1 MVTHSNNNQIPRL
14 ETRETEGLRDKYP
27 NIAHLEAGN
36 IAAWLAERKQQ
47 LLEIAKSDRAEM
59 NLSKAIGLAGT
70 TIGAI
75 CYATSPLAPI
85 GALIAGIGYVWS
97 VAKDMNQTH
106 QFAPVPFARGNFLE
120 FITAMGGKEEREEYF
135 SQKDDLLD
143 LLNHLDPFEKIEY
156 AMIRSHALLLT
167 EYLAQVSEG
176 KRFYAYH
183 WMAEMYYQT
192 RGGFPSREQL
202 DGHLVNVTADHR
214 INYDHVI
221 AIQQAAQSQPRSLIV
236 ELPKPN
242 IVELP
247 APRFIELP
255 STTSDYQD
263 ARTEAVQYVTDTTAP
278 TGNIPDIPTFLK
290 LPVKDRAEA
299 LIFTLTQSGFK
310 VSDILTSQVIALA
323 GTQRGG
329 KGTLAGL
336 LSILAKGLDPD
347 VEIEY
352 FTAGVD
358 VYPFTCK
365 LHSALDFP
373 QKLRGEVADM
383 AIALSLLA
391 YLREL
396 DNLPPYSKNNLFLI
410 VDEAMGLLHLL
421 SEDDREWAIR
431 YLLSRFA
438 KTGGTLLIVLHASN
452 ITSVVGSKSTAGLG
466 ITFKESINFI
476 GCGVQSVTNG
486 GMRKM
491 NIASGSYFK
500 ANPHNFGKAIEN
512 GELGTI
518 PDFLLT
524 EKHPGNG
531 YPDPVRSLL
540 KYFPEL
546 VQNHTENAVNNRTV
560 HDAVSDKIKS
570 LESAF
575 KAESVPD
582 IEVALDEE
590 RLQFLDALS
599 KNIYSMMKKSDNLPI
614 TFERLRNSRKWIP
627 LYGKKTLD
635 RDDLRAAIDK
645 LIKTDRIRGN
655 EESGYEPTNIN

>member
-1 MVTHSNNNQIPRL
+1 MVTQNSKLDVPRL
-14 ETRETEGLRDKYP
+14 ETRETQGLRDKYP

-36 IAAWLAERKQQ
+36 VAAWLAERKQQ

-70 TIGAI
+70 AIGAI

-85 GALIAGIGYVWS
+85 GALIAGIGYVWA
-97 VAKDMNQTH
+97 VAKDMNATH

-120 FITAMGGKEEREEYF
+120 FITAMGGKEERVEYF
-135 SQKDDLLD
+135 QEQDDLLD

-192 RGGFPSREQL
+192 RGSFPSREQL

-214 INYDHVI
+214 INYDHVT
-221 AIQQAAQSQPRSLIV
+221 AIQQAAQSQPRNLIV

-255 STTSDYQD
+255 STTSDYIV
-263 ARTEAVQYVTDTTAP
+263 APTEAVQYVTDTTTP
-278 TGNIPDIPTFLK
+278 TCNIPDISTFLK

-310 VSDILTSQVIALA
+310 ISDILTSQVIAIA

-336 LSILAKGLDPD
+336 LSILAKGLDHE

-358 VYPFTCK
+358 VYPFACN
-365 LHSALDFP
+365 LHSALDYP
-373 QKLRGEVADM
+373 QELHGDIADTALALKLFAYLKTLEKSAPYSHRNLVLIIDEAM
-383 AIALSLLA
+383 RLLSLL
-391 YLREL
+391 
-396 DNLPPYSKNNLFLI
+396 N
-410 VDEAMGLLHLL
+410 
-421 SEDDREWAIR
+421 EDDKVWSIQ

-438 KTGGTLLIVLHASN
+438 KTGGTLIIVLHATNLS
-452 ITSVVGSKSTAGLG
+452 SVVGKNTAGLAD
-466 ITFKESINFI
+466 TFKEGVSFI
-476 GCGVQSVTNG
+476 GCKAQFVSAG
-486 GMRKM
+486 GLRKI
-491 NIASGSYFK
+491 NVASGEYFQ
-500 ANPHNFGKAIEN
+500 ANPNNFGSAIESGN
-512 GELGTI
+512 LGKI

-524 EKHPGNG
+524 ETHPGNG
-531 YPDPVRSLL
+531 YPDPVRSLIR
-540 KYFPEL
+540 YFPEL
-546 VQNHTENAVNNRTV
+546 KIERNISKEGERIN
-560 HDAVSDKIKS
+560 DPIKS
-570 LESAF
+570 LEKAF
-575 KAESVPD
+575 EAKSVPETVPEKEND
-582 IEVALDEE
+582 NE
-590 RLQFLDALS
+590 S
-599 KNIYSMMKKSDNLPI
+599 KNQLSSRAQLVLDYFNAAKIKEPKTVRDMKKAD
-614 TFERLRNSRKWIP
+614 RLS
-627 LYGKKTLD
+627 GLD
-635 RDDLRAAIDK
+635 DVL
-645 LIKTDRIRGN
+645 LIIALTELVNASMLLFDG
-655 EESGYEPTNIN
+655 ESAWSKSEW